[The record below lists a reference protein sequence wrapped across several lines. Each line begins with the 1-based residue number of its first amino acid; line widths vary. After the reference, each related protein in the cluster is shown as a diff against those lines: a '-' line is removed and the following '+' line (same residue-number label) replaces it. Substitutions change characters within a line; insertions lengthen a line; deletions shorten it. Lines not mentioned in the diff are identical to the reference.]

1 MGFSLLKCLGG
12 MEYDSVR
19 FNPGLGSDDLS
30 SVPVKSGDPDGKRSV
45 SASLFC
51 PLSCTDRRDMKSD
64 RCAGVGWG
72 LGGGVCAWPK
82 AEIQSYSERL
92 GAILKS
98 VEIGRYWGNNECF
111 YLIFKIAATPDGW
124 VGRL

>member
-1 MGFSLLKCLGG
+1 

-19 FNPGLGSDDLS
+19 LNPGLGSDDLS

-51 PLSCTDRRDMKSD
+51 PLSCTNIRNMKSD

-72 LGGGVCAWPK
+72 VGGCVSVWPK
-82 AEIQSYSERL
+82 AGIQSFSERS

-98 VEIGRYWGNNECF
+98 VETESVWMQHAH
-111 YLIFKIAATPDGW
+111 K
-124 VGRL
+124 

>member
-1 MGFSLLKCLGG
+1 

-64 RCAGVGWG
+64 RCAGW
-72 LGGGVCAWPK
+72 GGGFGWWCMRV
-82 AEIQSYSERL
+82 AEGRDSILL
-92 GAILKS
+92 GAVRGDLKVS
-98 VEIGRYWGNNECF
+98 
-111 YLIFKIAATPDGW
+111 
-124 VGRL
+124 